1 MSQGVVVQDGDMV
14 GIDAPGLGWLGKPG
28 GNAIFEALILSTGA
42 PKGRHGDRWIPVR
55 ETGDRYSGE
64 IAGKSP

>member
-1 MSQGVVVQDGDMV
+1 MV
-14 GIDAPGLGWLGKPG
+14 GIDAPGLGWLDKPG
-28 GNAIFEALILSTGA
+28 VNAIFEALILSLGRRRV
-42 PKGRHGDRWIPVR
+42 RHGDRWIPVR